1 MEACEVQI
9 EGEMPTVIRMIMSI
23 QRDFVT
29 AAPGLPS
36 KHIEIVKILNI
47 LIVLILSQ
55 CQWWIKLQSPILIIF
70 EQRHCKG

>member
-1 MEACEVQI
+1 MSCHQYLVLIVLDMEACEVQI

-29 AAPGLPS
+29 TAPDLPS

-47 LIVLILSQ
+47 LIVLI
-55 CQWWIKLQSPILIIF
+55 
-70 EQRHCKG
+70 